1 MATAF
6 IATVFGFLG
15 LCAIWRI
22 RRNIK
27 SGTTSSRGWT
37 CTIDGNPVGFCLII
51 SMKAGFV
58 GAAIAEI
65 FYAFGLVGDP
75 FAHIKH
81 ALPFLA

>member
-1 MATAF
+1 MATLHRNCVRLPGS
-6 IATVFGFLG
+6 VFARSGASG
-15 LCAIWRI
+15 EI
-22 RRNIK
+22 

-58 GAAIAEI
+58 GVAIAEI
-65 FYAFGLVGDP
+65 LYAFGLVGDP
-75 FAHIKH
+75 FAHTKH